1 MDESSLGNI
10 SNEAPTL
17 PICRVFR
24 LTNIESLE
32 NVSCLMMSDTGLYL
46 NWITGTLVG
55 DGDEEEEEF
64 GATEEDALVDKWNF
78 YFVLFSE
85 YRNILGSVN
94 GAGNVIVVPNIGIGT
109 LLF

>member
-17 PICRVFR
+17 PIYRVFR

-32 NVSCLMMSDTGLYL
+32 NDSCLMMSDTGLYL

-55 DGDEEEEEF
+55 DGDEEEEF
-64 GATEEDALVDKWNF
+64 GATEEDDTLVGKWNF
-78 YFVLFSE
+78 YFV
-85 YRNILGSVN
+85 
-94 GAGNVIVVPNIGIGT
+94 
-109 LLF
+109 